1 MVRLLSRILA
11 ADRPHMNPERELDDL
26 CAVLTRRRLLESGG
40 GDGQD
45 MLERMVKMKSKQRDG
60 G

>member
-1 MVRLLSRILA
+1 
-11 ADRPHMNPERELDDL
+11 MNPERELDDL